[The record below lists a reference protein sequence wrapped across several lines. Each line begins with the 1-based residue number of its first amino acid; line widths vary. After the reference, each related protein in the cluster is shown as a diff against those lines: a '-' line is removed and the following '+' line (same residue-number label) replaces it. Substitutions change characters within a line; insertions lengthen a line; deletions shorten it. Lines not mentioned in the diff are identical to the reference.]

1 MKNFDQ
7 NPALKNWQQIHDQL
21 NDEIMK
27 NMVLNEQTDK
37 QFFLI
42 LQLVKV
48 KFLIQ
53 LMRLN
58 L

>member
-7 NPALKNWQQIHDQL
+7 NPALKNSQQIHDQL
-21 NDEIMK
+21 NEEIMK